1 MASNSWLGRL
11 RAGLSRSASRLSD
24 GIGQI
29 FSRRGVDG
37 ATLIELEELL
47 ITADLG
53 PSTAARLVGD
63 LQSRRFGPD
72 VTADDICQALAEDIA
87 AILEPVAKPLVIDT
101 AQRPFVIVVVG
112 VNGVGKTTTIAK
124 LAQQYR
130 NDGKRVMLAAAD
142 TFRAA
147 AVDQLRIWAE
157 RAGATLFARE
167 DAKDAAGVAYDALAA
182 ARDGN
187 IDVLFVDTAGRLQ
200 NKADLMAELAKIDRA
215 LAKLEPAA
223 PHASILVLDATT
235 GQNAHAQLDAFA
247 GITDIT
253 GLVVTKLDGTARGG
267 VLVALAEKY
276 KLPVHAIGVGE
287 GIDDLRPFQAK
298 DFARALLGRGD

>member
-1 MASNSWLGRL
+1 MAGKSWLGRL
-11 RAGLSRSASRLSD
+11 RAGLSRSATRLSD
-24 GIGQI
+24 GISHI
-29 FSRRGVDG
+29 FTHRAVDG
-37 ATLIELEELL
+37 ATLEELEELL

-53 PSTAARLVGD
+53 PETSSRLVGD
-63 LQSRRFGPD
+63 LQNRRFGPD
-72 VTADDICQALAEDIA
+72 AGADDICQALAEDIA
-87 AILEPVAKPLVIDT
+87 AILEPVAKPLNIDT

-112 VNGVGKTTTIAK
+112 VNGSGKTTTIAK

-130 NDGKRVMLAAAD
+130 NDGKRVMMAAAD

-147 AVDQLRIWAE
+147 AIDQLRIWAE
-157 RAGATLFARE
+157 RSGATLFARE
-167 DAKDAAGVAYDALAA
+167 DAKDAAGVAFDALAA
-182 ARDGN
+182 ARHDN
-187 IDVLFVDTAGRLQ
+187 IDILFVDTAGRLQ
-200 NKADLMAELAKIDRA
+200 NKADLMAELAKINRA

-235 GQNAHAQLDAFA
+235 GQNAHAQLDAFKK
-247 GITDIT
+247 ITDIT

-276 KLPVHAIGVGE
+276 ALPVHAIGVGE
-287 GIDDLRPFQAK
+287 GIDDLSPFQAE